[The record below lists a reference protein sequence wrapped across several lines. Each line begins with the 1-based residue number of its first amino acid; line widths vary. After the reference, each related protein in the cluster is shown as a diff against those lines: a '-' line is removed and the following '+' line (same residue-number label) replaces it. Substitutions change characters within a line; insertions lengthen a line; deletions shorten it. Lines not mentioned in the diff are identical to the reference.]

1 MGCQL
6 EGAGKRGV
14 LAVGLQPEMSSESHK
29 PVIGLVGGVGAGKS
43 TVAAAFAELGCAVI
57 DADAIGHDVIQTPAV
72 RDAMV
77 ERWGRGILGEN
88 GRVDRSAVAAI
99 VFDDEAELAFLN
111 ELMHPRIA
119 GHIAER
125 VDQLRKDPDVSAIVL
140 DAAVMLE
147 AGWDHQCDVL
157 VFVDAPEGVRRQ
169 RVLSSRGWSEN
180 TWRERENSQFS
191 VDRKAAS
198 CDHRVRNSLSE
209 SHLREQVRTLFHRI
223 VTDAD

>member
-1 MGCQL
+1 MS
-6 EGAGKRGV
+6 GK
-14 LAVGLQPEMSSESHK
+14 PDI

-43 TVAAAFAELGCAVI
+43 TVAGAFAELGCAVL
-57 DADAIGHDVIQTPAV
+57 DADKFGHEVIQTPAV
-72 RDAMV
+72 RDALI
-77 ERWGRGILGEN
+77 ERWGTRIIRDDGQ
-88 GRVDRSAVAAI
+88 VDRSAVAEI
-99 VFDDEAELAFLN
+99 VFDDQPELAFLN
-111 ELMHPRIA
+111 EIIHPQIAERIA
-119 GHIAER
+119 GRIDE
-125 VDQLRKDPDVSAIVL
+125 LRNDRSAAAIVL

-147 AGWDHQCDVL
+147 AGWDRQCDVL
-157 VFVDAPEGVRRQ
+157 VFVDTPEAVRRR

-191 VDRKAAS
+191 IDRKAAS

>member
-1 MGCQL
+1 MS
-6 EGAGKRGV
+6 GK
-14 LAVGLQPEMSSESHK
+14 PDI

-43 TVAAAFAELGCAVI
+43 TVAGAFAELGCAVL
-57 DADAIGHDVIQTPAV
+57 DADKFGHEVIQTPAV
-72 RDAMV
+72 RDALV
-77 ERWGRGILGEN
+77 ERWGTRIIRDDGQ
-88 GRVDRSAVAAI
+88 VDRSAVAEI
-99 VFDDEAELAFLN
+99 VFDDQAELAFLN
-111 ELMHPRIA
+111 EIIHPRIA
-119 GHIAER
+119 ERIAGRIDE
-125 VDQLRKDPDVSAIVL
+125 LRNDRSAAAIVL

-147 AGWDHQCDVL
+147 AGWDRQCDVL
-157 VFVDAPEGVRRQ
+157 VFVDTPEAVRRR

-191 VDRKAAS
+191 IDRKAAS

>member
-1 MGCQL
+1 MS
-6 EGAGKRGV
+6 GK
-14 LAVGLQPEMSSESHK
+14 PDI

-43 TVAAAFAELGCAVI
+43 TVAGAFAELGCAVI
-57 DADAIGHDVIQTPAV
+57 DADKFGHEVIQTPAV
-72 RDAMV
+72 RDAMI
-77 ERWGRGILGEN
+77 ERWGTRIVRDDGQ
-88 GRVDRSAVAAI
+88 VDRSAVAEI
-99 VFDDEAELAFLN
+99 VFDDQAELAFLN
-111 ELMHPRIA
+111 EIIHPRIA
-119 GHIAER
+119 ERIAGRIDE
-125 VDQLRKDPDVSAIVL
+125 LRNDRSAAAIVL

-147 AGWDHQCDVL
+147 AGWDRQCDVL
-157 VFVDAPEGVRRQ
+157 VFVDTPEAVRRR

-191 VDRKAAS
+191 IDRKAAS